1 MTEPPS
7 PPLIPC
13 DAPGSEEQQRVRELA
28 ALFAVSAAINHAISE
43 ADALGAALRQV
54 LQVLCLDSGRIYLL
68 DETTG
73 EYALAAAEGEAGAL
87 LARSHRGI
95 RDFKVQNIGE
105 EILRVRGEVDK
116 LIRNWT
122 VVLASIAGISLLVGG
137 IGIFSVMQISISER
151 TYEIGLRKSIGAT
164 DGEIFGQFLIESV
177 SLSLLGGLLG
187 TGLGFGVTL
196 LASQAFE
203 DGLAVSPVA
212 LALAA
217 AFAIVIG
224 LAAGVY
230 PALRASRMAP
240 VDALRAL

>member
-1 MTEPPS
+1 MAAPAHRVPQQPDLEDRASLPDDPV
-7 PPLIPC
+7 PEVLI
-13 DAPGSEEQQRVRELA
+13 Q
-28 ALFAVSAAINHAISE
+28 I
-43 ADALGAALRQV
+43 
-54 LQVLCLDSGRIYLL
+54 
-68 DETTG
+68 
-73 EYALAAAEGEAGAL
+73 
-87 LARSHRGI
+87 
-95 RDFKVQNIGE
+95 
-105 EILRVRGEVDK
+105 
-116 LIRNWT
+116 
-122 VVLASIAGISLLVGG
+122 G
-137 IGIFSVMQISISER
+137 IGQKLADPILHRFHKDIDVVQEVVDFRSQIVGVVSKHWISITLSNF
-151 TYEIGLRKSIGAT
+151 GM
-164 DGEIFGQFLIESV
+164 IFGQFLIESV